1 MFKGRLSFVMAAAL
15 LALPGLA
22 QSATATTVISATF
35 DGSEARTAPLPGT
48 CGGDVALAYVNAG
61 DLRVS
66 VTGDYIVY
74 DALGFIGS
82 RHPGVDVSALIYQ
95 GPFDVNNPGRNL
107 VTMDGID
114 DLDIVNLQ
122 AGVAYTLVVQQ
133 WCENREGAW
142 GLTVSGPGEITSAR
156 AVTPPALTNGV
167 FASTDPTSTTVCS
180 SGQYHAT
187 GPMSVSRTGA
197 YQYTDVSYYA
207 NFFDVCVL
215 VYEGAFDPARPDL
228 NRVPAQDFWSGN
240 DYLDD
245 DGSVYLE
252 AGKQYTFV
260 VQPLGS
266 AAVGD
271 YFFVLAPPAPFRVNK
286 ALAGAWFNPK
296 TNGQGFFFDIY
307 ENINQA
313 FVGWYTY
320 ELQRPVDGTA
330 TLGEPGHRWLT
341 AFGPIDGGAAELD
354 VFLAQGGA
362 FDSEEPPIG
371 EQEKVG
377 TLSVDFTD
385 CMTGTVDYALTDPPV
400 SGRIPIQ
407 PLAGDHVELCE
418 SLTQGPGVPDSL

>member
-1 MFKGRLSFVMAAAL
+1 MFKDRLSFVLAAAL

-22 QSATATTVISATF
+22 QSATDTTVISAIF
-35 DGSEARTAPLPGT
+35 DGSEPRTAPLPGT
-48 CGGDVALAYVNAG
+48 CGGNVPLAYVNAG

-66 VTGDYIVY
+66 VTGDYLVY

-82 RHPGVDVSALIYQ
+82 RYPGVDVSALIYQ
-95 GPFDVNNPGRNL
+95 GPFDPNNPGRNL

-114 DLDIVNLQ
+114 DLDFVNLQ

-187 GPMSVSRTGA
+187 GPMSVSRTGT

-207 NFFDVCVL
+207 SFFDVCVL

-240 DYLDD
+240 DFLDD

-260 VQPLGS
+260 VQPLGG

-271 YFFVLAPPAPFRVNK
+271 YFFVLAPPAPFRVNR
-286 ALAGAWFNPK
+286 ALAGAWFNPS
-296 TNGQGFFFDIY
+296 TNGQGFFFDVY
-307 ENINQA
+307 DNINQA

-341 AFGPIDGGAAELD
+341 AFGPIVGGDAELD

-362 FDSEEPPIG
+362 FDSEEPKIG
-371 EQEKVG
+371 EHEKVG
-377 TLSVDFTD
+377 TLSVEFTD